1 MSSSASGGE
10 DEPERGVLSVRQALA
25 ALTAETVGIGGA
37 LWGAKDF
44 LLPTTERDQLLVFYL
59 AIFALSA
66 AIAFA
71 LVKLDRR
78 VKLWGALVS
87 GGVALSLFCTLVIV
101 AAIDSHRSAGVKV
114 DSAAPPAVP
123 TQTPAAVA
131 PTSPVPA
138 PTSTRPAP
146 PSPRSAAPSPR
157 SAPPSEN
164 AAASCQ
170 QRARYRV
177 TAHGDIVD
185 KNKTTIGQVDEGD
198 MFVVLDEPV
207 HVDFRRYGTVGNG
220 GLTGYV
226 LMTKLEP
233 AGTVCV

>member
-1 MSSSASGGE
+1 MSSSASAGE
-10 DEPERGVLSVRQALA
+10 DEPPEGERRVLSSRPTLA

-37 LWGAKDF
+37 LWGTKDI
-44 LLPTTERDQLLVFYL
+44 LESMSRTQLLVYYL

-71 LVKLDRR
+71 LVKLNRR
-78 VKLWGALVS
+78 TRVWGALVS
-87 GGVALSLFCTLVIV
+87 GGVALSLFCTLVIIT
-101 AAIDSHRSAGVKV
+101 ALGSRSPERDPELSAR
-114 DSAAPPAVP
+114 AAPTQAPAP
-123 TQTPAAVA
+123 VA
-131 PTSPVPA
+131 PASPALA

-177 TAHGDIVD
+177 KEEGNIVD
-185 KNKTTIGQVDEGD
+185 RNKTPIGRVNKGD
-198 MFVVLDEPV
+198 LFVVLDEPV
-207 HVDFRRYGTVGNG
+207 HVDNRRYGTVGNE

-226 LMTKLEP
+226 LMAKLEP
-233 AGTVCV
+233 DGTVCV

>member
-10 DEPERGVLSVRQALA
+10 DEPPEGERGVLSVRQALA

-44 LLPTTERDQLLVFYL
+44 LLPPTERDQLLVFYL

-101 AAIDSHRSAGVKV
+101 AAIDSRPSAAVKV

-146 PSPRSAAPSPR
+146 PSPR